1 MAHKLDVEQWRSEL
15 VKALKYGEEERARV
29 LVAQPGPR
37 KARALLEAMQE
48 DTDALVRQAAAFG
61 LGELGGAASA
71 RRLEW
76 QLAHE
81 EARGGYDG
89 DSVVEVITQAL
100 GRLEE
105 ADTRATLVRRLQRL
119 VTHGAAPSDITTVV
133 HALWRKRHPSL
144 VPVIRKSLEQHPSPS
159 PLSLRGLLLLLE
171 KSPEELV
178 AWARDTSVPVELKR
192 GVITVLEEEVPE
204 AWKPTLPAFI
214 STAEDLLGLAVG
226 EDGAEAYYC
235 ERLLI
240 LLLLNEQSVLP
251 SLPPESRATLRRVAR
266 GLVAAK
272 SLSCAMRAVDLFG
285 YVGLPEDAS
294 LIEAHRP
301 EDPTLA
307 ATFDEVAQA
316 LRERQP
322 SQGGARKGTS

>member
-1 MAHKLDVEQWRSEL
+1 MPHKLDVEQWQSEL
-15 VKALKYGEEERARV
+15 VKALEYGEQERARA

-37 KARALLEAMQE
+37 KARTLLEAMLE
-48 DTDALVRQAAAFG
+48 DRDALVRQAAAFG

-71 RRLEW
+71 RCLE
-76 QLAHE
+76 QQIAVE

-100 GRLEE
+100 GRLQE

-119 VTHGAAPSDITTVV
+119 VTRGAAPSDITTVV

-144 VPVIRKSLEQHPSPS
+144 VPVVRKSLEQHPLPA
-159 PLSLRGLLLLLE
+159 PLSLQGLLLLLE
-171 KSPEELV
+171 KSPEELD
-178 AWARDTSVPVELKR
+178 AWVRDASVPVELKR
-192 GVITVLEEEVPE
+192 GVVTVLEEEVPE
-204 AWKPTLPAFI
+204 AWKPTLPAFL
-214 STAEDLLGLAVG
+214 STAKALLGPAAS

-235 ERLLI
+235 ERLFI
-240 LLLLNEQSVLP
+240 LLLLNEKPVLT
-251 SLPPESRATLRRVAR
+251 SLSREFRATLREVAR

-272 SLSCAMRAVDLFG
+272 SLSCAMRAVNLLDC
-285 YVGLPEDAS
+285 VGLPEDAS

-307 ATFDEVAQA
+307 AAFAEAAQA
-316 LRERQP
+316 LRYRQP
-322 SQGGARKGTS
+322 SADGPRE